1 MSEVYFVDTPST
13 GLVVSL
19 AEGKHHLKIDDEQA
33 GAKAAV
39 SFGSGNAQLVLTA
52 KLDGTYA
59 NDFTAEVIEDG
70 LNTSLSVSYDAA
82 EFTIN
87 LATDGAGVS
96 TSTVNDVIA
105 ALLNTPA
112 ISQKVTVTHGAG
124 SGTGLLAAATSAPFA
139 GGVDGTS
146 YEDDYVTGLLMA
158 AQGRAETILRKKIL
172 TTVMVKKLSGFPCSD
187 NPVTL
192 DYGKVQS
199 VDELNYYDSNGV
211 LQNVMPPYTS
221 YEVDSDAVP
230 ALLTL
235 LPGEYWPYVDL
246 DRHYPLN
253 VKFTVGYGDP
263 EDVPAEIKLAIK
275 LMIGHWYSN
284 RENVMVSAGLTAVA
298 IPQGAEDLLWPH
310 RDFRF

>member
-1 MSEVYFVDTPST
+1 MSEVYFIDTPST

-19 AEGKHHLKIDDEQA
+19 AEGKHHLKIDDDQP
-33 GAKAAV
+33 GAKG
-39 SFGSGNAQLVLTA
+39 SITFGAGNSQLILTA
-52 KLDGTYA
+52 KLDGTYG
-59 NDFTAEVIEDG
+59 NDFTAAVIEDG
-70 LNTSLSVSYDAA
+70 LSTPLSVSYDAGA
-82 EFTIN
+82 ITIN

-105 ALLNTPA
+105 ALLNNPT
-112 ISQKVTVTHGAG
+112 INQKVTATHGGG
-124 SGTGLLAAATSAPFA
+124 SGTGLLAAAASTSFA

-146 YEDDYVTGLLMA
+146 YEDDYVTALLLA

-172 TTVMVKKLSGFPCSD
+172 TTVMVKKLSAFPCSRH
-187 NPVTL
+187 PVTL

-199 VDELNYYDSNGV
+199 VDELNYYDSNGI
-211 LQNVMPPYTS
+211 LQNVLPPYTA
-221 YEVDSDAVP
+221 YEVDSDSVP

-246 DRHYPLN
+246 YRHYPLN
-253 VKFTVGYGDP
+253 VKYTVGYGDP
-263 EDVPAEIKLAIK
+263 EDVPIEIKLAIK

-284 RENVMVSAGLTAVA
+284 RENVMVSAGLTAVPL
-298 IPQGAEDLLWPH
+298 PQGAEDLLWPH